1 MVEEAAEEIAGCDP
15 SLHLLSSFLRLSKEE
30 RRDLVST
37 LLQANRFDVG
47 VCEKRLDEMVSAA
60 AECSMSRE
68 LSSADKQRIYEE
80 ARAPVRA
87 LVTELDE
94 AKLQLDQV
102 WRPDHRVK

>member
-1 MVEEAAEEIAGCDP
+1 MLPRLYQAGW
-15 SLHLLSSFLRLSKEE
+15 LLPRLSGAYTEKIQAV
-30 RRDLVST
+30 RSDVSM
-37 LLQANRFDVG
+37 Q
-47 VCEKRLDEMVSAA
+47 MVSAA

-102 WRPDHRVK
+102 